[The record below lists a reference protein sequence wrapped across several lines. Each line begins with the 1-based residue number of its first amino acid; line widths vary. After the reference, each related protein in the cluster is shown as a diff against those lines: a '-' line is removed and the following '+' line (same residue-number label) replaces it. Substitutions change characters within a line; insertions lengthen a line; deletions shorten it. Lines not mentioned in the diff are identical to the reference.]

1 MCIGSLLSC
10 LIFLFYLKRD
20 EDLYKAAGSG
30 NISEVKRLLRE
41 GARPDGYRGD
51 WVIVYSDRLG
61 LAKLGLASSCLI
73 ISNLLTLC

>member
-1 MCIGSLLSC
+1 MCIGSLLPC
-10 LIFLFYLKRD
+10 IIFLFYLKRD
-20 EDLYKAAGSG
+20 EDLFDAARSG
-30 NISEVKRLLRE
+30 DIPEVKRLLKE
-41 GARPDGYRGD
+41 GARPDGYRT